1 MGHTLQNSIA
11 YVTHQTLGEICHQ
24 NTNPNTQWTGKTEDD
39 IGDYEALE
47 VEVGLG
53 NVQPKT
59 ECDHSLVDHDCDDDG
74 QELAC
79 IVLKTDGDTLED

>member
-1 MGHTLQNSIA
+1 MQNTIA
-11 YVTHQTLGEICHQ
+11 DVPHQALREVRHQ
-24 NTNPNTQWTGKTEDD
+24 YTNPNTQWTGKTEDD

-53 NVQPKT
+53 NVQPQT
-59 ECDHSLVDHDCDDDG
+59 ECDDSLVDHDCNDDG